1 MKVPYSWL
9 ADWVDIPW
17 DAAELGSRL
26 TMAGFELD
34 GLEPAAPEFSGVI
47 VAEILTAERHPQADK
62 LQVCK
67 VSVGAGEPVQIVC
80 GAANA
85 RAGLKSALATVG
97 AKLPGDLNIK
107 AAKLRGVESQG
118 MLASAKELGLAD
130 TSNGI
135 IELPADAPVGK
146 PLRDYLALDDSVL
159 DLAITPNRGDAMSIL
174 GIAREVA
181 ALTGKGLKGTATAAP
196 LTVSVEAPAS
206 VGVTAELS
214 YEFTSEVEVLE
225 ATDPDT
231 IEAWTD
237 GEGVVANAPG
247 AGQGGAAGPATVG
260 SAAPD
265 VPRTA
270 SVVSVSPGTQGAAVG
285 SSAASDPASSPS
297 GAAGRGGASSPAS
310 TASSTRDSVVVHLDA
325 PAACPTFVGC
335 VIHGVNNHA
344 STPIW
349 IRERLRRAGVRSI
362 SPVVDVT
369 QYVMLELGQPM
380 HAYDLAKLKGDIRVR
395 TAHAG
400 ESITLLDDK
409 TVEARPDVL
418 LITDAEGPVGAAGI
432 MGGQRTAVSPETV
445 DVFFEVA
452 WFSPAAIAGR
462 SRRWGLVT
470 DASQRYERGVDPTLQ
485 QRAMD
490 KALSLLRSIAGG
502 TPGQVSVTQ
511 SAENQPVRKA
521 VPLRR
526 ARLERLLGVG
536 FADDR
541 VATTLSGLQMKV
553 AANAD
558 GWLVTPPPH
567 RFDIAIE
574 ADLIEEVARIIGYQA
589 IPEADAIVPQAFRAA
604 PEERA
609 EEHVI
614 VEALVM
620 RGYEEAITFA
630 FVDPTLQKKLF
641 PNVDGLPLANPIAS
655 DLAVM
660 RVSLWPGLLRA
671 AGENQRR
678 QQDRVRLFE
687 HGAKF
692 TVVNGVLR
700 EIDSLAAVATGMRLP
715 EQWGIPPEVRVPV
728 DFYDVKADLEALF
741 AATGQSDS
749 FVFETPAA
757 PLTCLHPGRS
767 ARILRQGREVGWL
780 GELHPLL
787 VKELDFTQTPV
798 LFELEMDALGVEK
811 PQYNEISRFPQVRR
825 DLAVVVDETV
835 ALSALAERVRLSASS
850 LLCELRIFD
859 VYRGPGVEAGRKSV
873 ALGLIFQDISRT
885 LTDDDVEQAIASI
898 VTDLR
903 TSLNAKIR
911 E

>member
-34 GLEPAAPEFSGVI
+34 GLESAAPAFSGVI
-47 VAEILTAERHPQADK
+47 VAEILSAERHPQADK

-67 VSVGAGEPVQIVC
+67 VSVGTGEPVQIVC

-97 AKLPGDLNIK
+97 ARLPGGLDIK
-107 AAKLRGVESQG
+107 PAKLRGVESQG

-130 TSNGI
+130 ASNGI
-135 IELPADAPVGK
+135 IELPPDAPVGT
-146 PLRDYLALDDSVL
+146 PLREYLALDDSVL
-159 DLAITPNRGDAMSIL
+159 DLAVTPNRGDAMSVL

-181 ALTGKGLKGTATAAP
+181 ALTGKGLKGTSTVAP

-231 IEAWTD
+231 IEAWSD
-237 GEGVVANAPG
+237 EEGASGGTRVAG
-247 AGQGGAAGPATVG
+247 TAASRGTPN
-260 SAAPD
+260 
-265 VPRTA
+265 VPRTD
-270 SVVSVSPGTQGAAVG
+270 VSIGEPARAGAA
-285 SSAASDPASSPS
+285 ASTSPS
-297 GAAGRGGASSPAS
+297 
-310 TASSTRDSVVVHLDA
+310 RDSVVVHLDA

-335 VIHGVNNHA
+335 VVHGVNNRA
-344 STPIW
+344 STPVW
-349 IRERLRRAGVRSI
+349 MRERLRRAGVRSI

-400 ESITLLDDK
+400 ELITLLDGK

-418 LITDAEGPVGAAGI
+418 LITDGEGPVGVAGI
-432 MGGQRTAVSPETV
+432 MGGQRTSVSAETV
-445 DVFFEVA
+445 DVFFEIA
-452 WFSPAAIAGR
+452 WFSPQAIAGR

-490 KALSLLRSIAGG
+490 KALDLLRSIAGG
-502 TPGQVSVTQ
+502 TAAQVSVTQ
-511 SAENQPVRKA
+511 SAENQPVRKP

-541 VATTLSGLQMKV
+541 IAATLSALQMKV
-553 AANAD
+553 VANAD

-567 RFDIAIE
+567 RFDISIE

-589 IPEADAIVPQAFRAA
+589 IPEADAVGPQAFRAA

-614 VEALVM
+614 VEALAM

-641 PNVDGLPLANPIAS
+641 PGVEGLPLANPIAS

-671 AGENQRR
+671 AAENQRR

-687 HGAKF
+687 HGARF
-692 TVVNGVLR
+692 VSGN
-700 EIDSLAAVATGMRLP
+700 EIDSLAAVATGTRLP
-715 EQWGIPPEVRVPV
+715 EQWGITREARVPV

-741 AATGQSDS
+741 IATGHGDS

-757 PLTCLHPGRS
+757 PLACLHPGRC
-767 ARILRQGREVGWL
+767 ARILLQGREVGWL
-780 GELHPLL
+780 GELHPSL
-787 VKELDFTQTPV
+787 VKELDLVHTPV
-798 LFELEMDALGVEK
+798 LFELEIAALGVKK
-811 PQYNEISRFPQVRR
+811 PQYHEISRFPQVRR
-825 DLAVVVDETV
+825 DLAVVLDETV
-835 ALSALAERVRLSASS
+835 ALSALAERVRLAASS

-885 LTDDDVEQAIASI
+885 LTDEDVEQAIASI